1 MMRGFFGNIG
11 GFGWVGM
18 ILNLAVAII
27 LIAAIVVLI
36 IYAVR
41 RLRHKSNPVQPQGG
55 PPPSA
60 SITPKEILQTRYAR
74 GEITREQYLA
84 MLEDIK

>member
-1 MMRGFFGNIG
+1 MMRGFGNIA
-11 GFGWVGM
+11 GFGWIGL
-18 ILNLAVAII
+18 IINLAIAIAII
-27 LIAAIVVLI
+27 VAVILLI

-41 RLRHKSNPVQPQGG
+41 GLRRKSSYDVAPQG
-55 PPPSA
+55 PVMPSLQ
-60 SITPKEILQTRYAR
+60 TPKEILQARYAR